1 MTVSYMDYT
10 DPDLKFSFD
19 MKKSTAF
26 KTNASNYINILG
38 YKQLPTLGS
47 ASLLDIFLSRGHY
60 VEPHYHQNASELVYL
75 ISGSATVSMINPFTN
90 KLISIPIVP
99 QEVVIVPQG
108 WWHFE
113 EATSDD
119 THILAIFDA
128 PTPQVIL
135 GSDIL
140 RLTPAKAI
148 AQTYCLDEAKWKEAI
163 APIKQTVAIGPL
175 DSCKQARESEE
186 EGRAAEARAR
196 GAQGPQV
203 AEEARAQGARGPQG
217 AGETRAQGAQGPQGA
232 EELEDAPTVGAIS
245 AYRTAPS
252 WAGTGVSGQPAYVYG
267 QSPFQ
272 AQPPYGQPY
281 AQAGQPYAAGY
292 AAHQAAAARA
302 YAPQAAYYAG
312 YGQPQQGWAAYAP
325 QGYGASAAYAQRS
338 YGAPA
343 AYPPQQAPG
352 GGWR

>member
-10 DPDLKFSFD
+10 SPDLKFSFD

-26 KTNASNYINILG
+26 RTNASNYINILG

-75 ISGSATVSMINPFTN
+75 ISGSAIVSMINPFTN
-90 KLISIPIVP
+90 QLLSIPITP

-108 WWHFE
+108 WWHYE
-113 EATSDD
+113 EATSDG

-140 RLTPAKAI
+140 RLTPAKVF

-163 APIKQTVAIGPL
+163 SPIKQTVAIGPL
-175 DSCKQARESEE
+175 DSCKQSRDGGTEE
-186 EGRAAEARAR
+186 
-196 GAQGPQV
+196 
-203 AEEARAQGARGPQG
+203 
-217 AGETRAQGAQGPQGA
+217 QGA
-232 EELEDAPTVGAIS
+232 EELKDAPNVGAIS

-272 AQPPYGQPY
+272 AQPPYGQGPAY
-281 AQAGQPYAAGY
+281 AQAGAAQPAAP
-292 AAHQAAAARA
+292 AAARP
-302 YAPQAAYYAG
+302 YAPQAAAYYAG
-312 YGQPQQGWAAYAP
+312 YGQPQGWAYAP
-325 QGYGASAAYAQRS
+325 QGYGAPAAYAPQS
-338 YGAPA
+338 YGSPQ
-343 AYPPQQAPG
+343 AYPPQAPG
-352 GGWR
+352 SGWR